1 MKSFPQEINVKN
13 LHNFNKINND
23 RIINIIRNEIYE
35 TLIKR
40 KSENEYIDLDK
51 LSKDYCYNN
60 MNTISKIITDISEE
74 LHQLGWKT
82 KMSFGDTGLFIYS
95 TEDPPTSCW

>member
-13 LHNFNKINND
+13 LHSFHRINND

-35 TLIKR
+35 TIIKR

-51 LSKDYCYNN
+51 ISKDHSYSMN
-60 MNTISKIITDISEE
+60 MVSKIITDISEE

-82 KMSFGDTGLFIYS
+82 KLSFGDTGLFIYS

>member
-13 LHNFNKINND
+13 LHNFTKINND
-23 RIINIIRNEIYE
+23 RINNIIRNEIYE

-51 LSKDYCYNN
+51 MSKDHCYNN
-60 MNTISKIITDISEE
+60 INMVSKIITDISEE
-74 LHQLGWKT
+74 LHELGWKT
-82 KMSFGDTGLFIYS
+82 KLSFGDTGLFIYS

>member
-13 LHNFNKINND
+13 LHNFTKINND

-74 LHQLGWKT
+74 LHELGWKT

>member
-13 LHNFNKINND
+13 LHNFAKINND

-82 KMSFGDTGLFIYS
+82 KLSFGDTGLFIYS